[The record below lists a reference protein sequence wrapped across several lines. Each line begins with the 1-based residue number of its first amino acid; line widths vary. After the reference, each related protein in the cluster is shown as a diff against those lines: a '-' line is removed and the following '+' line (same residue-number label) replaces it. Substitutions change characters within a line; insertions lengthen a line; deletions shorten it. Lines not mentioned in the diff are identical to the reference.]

1 MMFHATDFL
10 VCVVIALTCSGIA
23 MSFTQG
29 SMFDPVR
36 AWIMSKNKLLGD
48 LFKCFFCL
56 GHWLAFAG
64 VAIYQPR
71 PLQATLLAD
80 LVVAAF
86 TIVTLSTL
94 ASGLMF
100 ATFFTAGQF
109 HALRERMMQQQQGKA
124 AVSASA
130 PSPAGVHAPTS

>member
-1 MMFHATDFL
+1 MIFHATDFL
-10 VCVVIALTCSGIA
+10 ACVVIALTCSGIA

-36 AWIMSKNKLLGD
+36 AWIMSKNQLLGD

-56 GHWLAFAG
+56 SHWLAFAG

-71 PLQATLLAD
+71 PLQATLPAD

-86 TIVTLSTL
+86 TIVTLATL

-100 ATFFTAGQF
+100 AAFFTAGQF

-124 AVSASA
+124 AVTASEPLPAAVRA
-130 PSPAGVHAPTS
+130 PAN

>member
-1 MMFHATDFL
+1 MMFHANDLLT
-10 VCVVIALTCSGIA
+10 CVVIALTCSGIS

-36 AWIMSKNKLLGD
+36 AWITSKNQLLGD

-56 GHWLAFAG
+56 SHWLAFAA

-71 PLQATLLAD
+71 PLQSTLLVD
-80 LVVAAF
+80 LVVASF
-86 TIVTLSTL
+86 TIVTLATL
-94 ASGLMF
+94 SSGLMF

-109 HALRERMMQQQQGKA
+109 HALRERMMQQQQAKTLT
-124 AVSASA
+124 SSA
-130 PSPAGVHAPTS
+130 PSPAAARAPAG

>member
-1 MMFHATDFL
+1 MFHANDFIA
-10 VCVVIALTCSGIA
+10 CIVIALTCSGIA

-29 SMFDPVR
+29 SMFDPIR

-56 GHWLAFAG
+56 SHWLAFAG

-71 PLQATLLAD
+71 PLQSILLIDLTLS
-80 LVVAAF
+80 VF
-86 TIVTLSTL
+86 TIVTVATL

-100 ATFFTAGQF
+100 TAFFMAGQF
-109 HALRERMMQQQQGKA
+109 HALKERMMQQQQTK
-124 AVSASA
+124 
-130 PSPAGVHAPTS
+130 

>member
-1 MMFHATDFL
+1 MMFHANDFIA
-10 VCVVIALTCSGIA
+10 CVVIALTCSGIA

-36 AWIMSKNKLLGD
+36 AWIMRQNQLLGD

-56 GHWLAFAG
+56 SHWLAFAA

-71 PLQATLLAD
+71 PLQSILWVD
-80 LVVAAF
+80 LIVAAF
-86 TIVTLSTL
+86 AIVTLATL

-100 ATFFTAGQF
+100 AAFFTAGQF
-109 HALRERMMQQQQGKA
+109 HAFRERMMQQHQAK
-124 AVSASA
+124 
-130 PSPAGVHAPTS
+130 

>member
-1 MMFHATDFL
+1 MTFHATDFL
-10 VCVVIALTCSGIA
+10 ACAVIALTCSGIA

-56 GHWLAFAG
+56 SHWLAFAG

-71 PLQATLLAD
+71 PLQATLVAD
-80 LVVAAF
+80 LVVSAF
-86 TIVTLSTL
+86 TIVTLATL
-94 ASGLMF
+94 SSGLMF

-109 HALRERMMQQQQGKA
+109 HTLRERMMQQQQAKPHT
-124 AVSASA
+124 ASA
-130 PSPAGVHAPTS
+130 PSPAGAPAPIR

>member
-1 MMFHATDFL
+1 MMFHANDFIA
-10 VCVVIALTCSGIA
+10 CVVIALTCSGIA

-36 AWIMSKNKLLGD
+36 AWIMSQNKLLGD

-56 GHWLAFAG
+56 SHWLAFAA
-64 VAIYQPR
+64 VAIYRPR
-71 PLQATLLAD
+71 PLQSMLLVD
-80 LVVAAF
+80 LIVAAF
-86 TIVTLSTL
+86 TIVTLATL

-109 HALRERMMQQQQGKA
+109 HALRERMMQQHQAK
-124 AVSASA
+124 
-130 PSPAGVHAPTS
+130 

>member
-1 MMFHATDFL
+1 MMLDTHAL
-10 VCVVIALTCSGIA
+10 LACVVIALTCSGIS

-56 GHWLAFAG
+56 SHWLAFAG

-71 PLQATLLAD
+71 PLQSTLLVD
-80 LVVAAF
+80 LVVASFA
-86 TIVTLSTL
+86 IVTLATL
-94 ASGLMF
+94 SSGLMF

-109 HALRERMMQQQQGKA
+109 HALRERMMQQQA
-124 AVSASA
+124 DTVTSLA
-130 PSPAGVHAPTS
+130 PSPAAARAPTR